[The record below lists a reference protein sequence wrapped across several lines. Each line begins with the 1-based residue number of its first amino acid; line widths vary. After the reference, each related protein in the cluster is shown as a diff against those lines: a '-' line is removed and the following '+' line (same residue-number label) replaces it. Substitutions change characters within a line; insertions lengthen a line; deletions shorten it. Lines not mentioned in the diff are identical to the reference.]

1 MTLSLTIA
9 DNTDATG
16 TATVT
21 GSDPATTNTLYKAV
35 WTGQAGTSPTWTAG
49 QLNWVSV
56 GTRSGDG
63 TIAVSGAGYFAW
75 IVVGTVSSAP
85 AFASTYQP
93 ITDASVVSWQEQIT
107 TAVKTRIVGL
117 NLPGIAST
125 VIQDRWVLRRLKDT
139 DPLPCIPIAP
149 WGSESFPNQ
158 MTNTDD
164 IGYPVAVALLDSV
177 SGSYRGNYSRDTL
190 WRQRVLSAFRYQK
203 LAGAPLVIN
212 CIPEPGPIVNAS
224 AIVDPGE
231 LVSLLVFRFI
241 VRAQRG

>member
-1 MTLSLTIA
+1 MTLSLTVT
-9 DNTDATG
+9 DNFDGTG
-16 TATVT
+16 TATIA
-21 GSDPATTNTLYKAV
+21 GSDPTTTNTLYRAT
-35 WTGQAGTSPTWTAG
+35 WTGQAGTAPNWTDG
-49 QLNWVSV
+49 QLNWISV

-63 TIAVSGAGYFAW
+63 NISVSGAGYAAW
-75 IVVGTVSSAP
+75 TVLSTVSSAP

-93 ITDASVVSWQEQIT
+93 ITDASVLSWQEQIT
-107 TAVKTRIVGL
+107 TSVKTRIADL
-117 NLPGIAST
+117 NLPGISNV

-139 DPLPCIPIAP
+139 DSLPCIPIAP

-158 MTNTDD
+158 MTGTDD

-190 WRQRVLSAFRYQK
+190 WRQKIMSAFRFQK
-203 LAGAPLVIN
+203 LAGAPNVIN

-241 VRAQRG
+241 VRVTRG